1 MGSQICAFAPK
12 RGVKAPSAAKKKQ
25 AMQEKVA
32 NPLFEKRPKR
42 LVLKV
47 RCPLKGTYSV
57 REMAE
62 SGPDSEEKVPPALN
76 QFIKT
81 LDKNLEFCSGLN
93 LCQLSHN
100 MVHSSCGV
108 HLVNY
113 SWLKADPCI
122 DAIIEM
128 ADFLTDCPQKTASV
142 LCLTES
148 RMKIK
153 LEFSRI
159 LEAFDLYMTLLANFN
174 DKLISMANAGKW
186 GGAIISKS
194 QFYSFAYRDGIELYG
209 DVLGMKLAC
218 WCQLIA
224 RAATL

>member
-81 LDKNLEFCSGLN
+81 LDKNLASN
-93 LCQLSHN
+93 LCKMLLN
-100 MVHSSCGV
+100 
-108 HLVNY
+108 
-113 SWLKADPCI
+113 KADPCI

-159 LEAFDLYMTLLANFN
+159 LEAFDLYMTLLE
-174 DKLISMANAGKW
+174 SGEV
-186 GGAIISKS
+186 
-194 QFYSFAYRDGIELYG
+194 QSFPNPR
-209 DVLGMKLAC
+209 
-218 WCQLIA
+218 
-224 RAATL
+224 